1 MTNNTIQ
8 CPKCNAEIEISEV
21 LSQQIEKDLKKQFE
35 KAASEEIALA
45 EKRAVELTTEKTR
58 LEMLDLHSRL
68 EENQSR
74 LIAAEERE
82 LELRKKE
89 RKLQQRQSL
98 QQEEVDKAVKK
109 QKKQLVKD
117 IRQQEEKRQSVQIK
131 ELTDELELSHKK
143 MEEISQRELDFLKKK
158 RELER
163 RQKEVELEQQQ
174 KLDAEKSEIEK
185 KAVEQYSKENE
196 LRILEKEKQIDGLRK
211 SLEEAR
217 RKSQQSSMEIQGE
230 VFEDELEN
238 KLAREFVQDE
248 FTSIK
253 KGARGADII
262 QTVRDTSLNSCGTI
276 IWEAKNTK
284 NWQPAWI
291 EKLKDDQ
298 RLAGANVA
306 VIVSTVLPP
315 NITSFSMQDGIWI
328 ATIEA
333 SLPLASA
340 LREMLINV
348 SYARNSAEGKNEKM
362 DLMYHYF
369 SGDEFRQK
377 VEGIVEAFTAMQDQL
392 NRERRA
398 MERLW
403 KEREKQIQRI
413 ITNTTGMYGDVRGI
427 VGSTVQEISALELD
441 GLLLEE
447 GDK

>member
-8 CPKCNAEIEISEV
+8 CPKCNAEIQISEV
-21 LSQQIEKDLKKQFE
+21 LSQQIEKDLKKQYE
-35 KAASEEIALA
+35 KATSKEIALV
-45 EKRAVELTTEKTR
+45 EKRAIESATEKSR
-58 LEMLDLHSRL
+58 MELMDLHSRL

-74 LIAAEERE
+74 LVVAEERE

-89 RKLQQRQSL
+89 RKLKELQRL
-98 QQEEVDKAVKK
+98 QQDTIDKAVKI
-109 QKKQLVKD
+109 QKKQLVKE
-117 IRQQEEKRQSVQIK
+117 IRQREEKRQSVQIK
-131 ELTDELELSHKK
+131 ALTEEIELSHQKIK
-143 MEEISQRELDFLKKK
+143 QGSQRELDFLKKK
-158 RELER
+158 RDLEN
-163 RQKEVELEQQQ
+163 RQKEIELELHR
-174 KLDAEKSEIEK
+174 KLDTEKSEIEK
-185 KAVEQYSKENE
+185 NAIKQYSKENE
-196 LRILEKEKQIDGLRK
+196 LRIQEKEKQIDGLRK

-238 KLAREFVQDE
+238 RLSREFVQDE
-248 FTSIK
+248 FASIK

-262 QTVRDTSLNSCGTI
+262 QTVRDASLNSCGTI

-298 RLAGANVA
+298 RQAGANLA
-306 VIVSTVLPP
+306 VLVSAVLPSNVP
-315 NITSFSMQDGIWI
+315 SFSMQDGVWI
-328 ATIEA
+328 ASIEA

-348 SYARNSAEGKNEKM
+348 NYARNSAEGKNEKM

-427 VGSTVQEISALELD
+427 VGSSVQEISALELD
-441 GLLLEE
+441 GFLLGE

>member
-1 MTNNTIQ
+1 MSNKTIQ
-8 CPKCNAEIEISEV
+8 CPKCKAEIEISEV
-21 LSQQIEKDLKKQFE
+21 LSQQIEKDLKKQYQQ
-35 KAASEEIALA
+35 AAREEIELA
-45 EKRAVELTTEKTR
+45 EKRAIETATEKSR
-58 LEMLDLHSRL
+58 LEVLDLHSRL
-68 EENQSR
+68 EENQNR
-74 LIAAEERE
+74 LIVAEERE

-89 RKLQQRQSL
+89 RKLKEQKRQ
-98 QQEEVDKAVKK
+98 QQEKIDKAVKK
-109 QKKQLVKD
+109 QKKQLIKD
-117 IRQQEEKRQSVQIK
+117 IRQQEEERQLLQIK
-131 ELTDELELSHKK
+131 ALNAELESSQKK
-143 MEEISQRELDFLKKK
+143 VEESALRELDVLKEK
-158 RELER
+158 RELQT
-163 RQKEVELEQQQ
+163 RQKELELEQQR
-174 KLDAEKSEIEK
+174 KLDVERSEIEK
-185 KAVEQYSKENE
+185 KAVEQYSQESE
-196 LRILEKEKQIDGLRK
+196 LRILEKEKQIEGLRK

-248 FTSIK
+248 FSAVK

-262 QTVRDTSLNSCGTI
+262 QTVRDASLNACGTI

-284 NWQPAWI
+284 NWQPAWL

-298 RLAGANVA
+298 RLAGANVG
-306 VIVSTVLPP
+306 VIVSTVLPS
-315 NITSFSMQDGIWI
+315 NITSFCMQDGIWI
-328 ATIEA
+328 TSIEA

-348 SYARNSAEGKNEKM
+348 SYARNSAQGKNEKM

-377 VEGIVEAFTAMQDQL
+377 VEGIVEAFTAMQNQL

-413 ITNTTGMYGDVRGI
+413 MTNTTGMYGDVRGI
-427 VGSTVQEISALELD
+427 VGSSVQGISALELD
-441 GLLLEE
+441 GLLLEGE
-447 GDK
+447 E